1 MTGSCHGTEAQHKD
15 AGLAASGG
23 IMRAGVRAAGGHLS
37 RVLALGSAVVA
48 VAVAVIGCGA
58 RQDTAPPPQA
68 GRAVTSHATAEVRWE
83 TDWNRAFER
92 ARREGKPVLVN
103 FYADWCV
110 WCKHLDTITFRDQKV
125 AALLADR
132 VVPLNVNI
140 DGDVQQLIRD
150 HRIEAPPTIVVFDA
164 AGGELG
170 RIPGYMPPTGFLSTV
185 ERMLGAPTPVS
196 G

>member
-1 MTGSCHGTEAQHKD
+1 
-15 AGLAASGG
+15 
-23 IMRAGVRAAGGHLS
+23 MRAGVRAAGGRLS
-37 RVLALGSAVVA
+37 RVLALGSVVVA
-48 VAVAVIGCGA
+48 VAVAAIGCGA
-58 RQDTAPPPQA
+58 RQDAAPPPQA
-68 GRAVTSHATAEVRWE
+68 GQVVTSHAPAEVRWE

-110 WCKHLDTITFRDQKV
+110 WCKHLETITFRDQKV

-140 DGDVQQLIRD
+140 DGDFQQLIRD
-150 HRIEAPPTIVVFDA
+150 HRIEAPPTIVVFDT

-185 ERMLGAPTPVS
+185 ERMLGGLTPVS
-196 G
+196 D